1 MSFFS
6 STRRLHCTP
15 RVLRTQAS
23 IGLCALLDAR
33 RLLCTRFERRR
44 LHCTPRVLRT
54 RASIGLCALL
64 DARRLLALA
73 SSIDEFNS
81 CAVFARATLDDNNNN
96 NNNNDFIYRG
106 NSVGVIQSSL
116 RSSLQHSTYVHKD
129 TKQQK
134 NKIYKII

>member
-1 MSFFS
+1 MDHATADRIFNTCGS
-6 STRRLHCTP
+6 SDVVKCFVRLPDSKRLT
-15 RVLRTQAS
+15 S
-23 IGLCALLDAR
+23 I
-33 RLLCTRFERRR
+33 
-44 LHCTPRVLRT
+44 LHVMNCW
-54 RASIGLCALL
+54 
-64 DARRLLALA
+64 
-73 SSIDEFNS
+73 NS
-81 CAVFARATLDDNNNN
+81 TTIKTNN

>member
-1 MSFFS
+1 M
-6 STRRLHCTP
+6 RK
-15 RVLRTQAS
+15 RVLH
-23 IGLCALLDAR
+23 IHLLGGGGGGGGAQI
-33 RLLCTRFERRR
+33 
-44 LHCTPRVLRT
+44 HY
-54 RASIGLCALL
+54 
-64 DARRLLALA
+64 
-73 SSIDEFNS
+73 
-81 CAVFARATLDDNNNN
+81 NNNN